1 MNIIIS
7 KDKSIRLTQYSSQST
22 YNLTDIK
29 FYISKELSDLIPT
42 VKLRRYRNI
51 YPFTLALDSVA
62 TNYNVYKV
70 AITQPVSLSS
80 TSYDLAVILGGQEIA
95 VNDVKLADMHYTSYA
110 IAPMAEE
117 GETGETQD
125 PHVYPYGLTDDHA
138 PIDIID
144 RDIMVSKN
152 QNVLVAEDNVSQCI
166 RFRMARYYDGIDL
179 YDKYIYIDYIQDGEV
194 RNISIPKDYIDLET
208 IEKVQYITIKWA
220 VPYTITKKAGT
231 VAFDISASDL
241 LATSGTGES
250 FEPKRQYVWQT
261 KPSKLVIVNNL
272 GPRNTLPSGDG
283 EDIPPES
290 FNALVQVVEQTTQ
303 QLEQTNQQLEEA
315 TQQIEVQAQQIEEI
329 KKSDIYELDT
339 IDDDVVILGG
349 GGAAI

>member
-29 FYISKELSDLIPT
+29 FYISKELSDLTPS

-80 TSYDLAVILGGQEIA
+80 TSYDLAVMLGSQEIA
-95 VNDVKLADMHYTSYA
+95 VNDVKLASMHYTAYA
-110 IAPMAEE
+110 VEAVVNDEYKA
-117 GETGETQD
+117 GESQD
-125 PHVYPYGLTDDHA
+125 PTIYPYGLTDDHA

-179 YDKYIYIDYIQDGEV
+179 YDKHIYIDYIQDDEV
-194 RNISIPKDYIDLET
+194 RHIKIPKDYIDLET
-208 IEKVQYITIKWA
+208 IEKVQYIIIKWA
-220 VPYTITKKAGT
+220 VPYSITKKAGT
-231 VAFDISASDL
+231 VTFGISASDL
-241 LATSGTGES
+241 IAISGTGES

-261 KPSKLVIVNNL
+261 KPSKLIITENL
-272 GPRNTLPSGDG
+272 GPRNILPPDDG
-283 EDIPPES
+283 DIPVED
-290 FNALVQVVEQTTQ
+290 FEALVQLVEYNT
-303 QLEQTNQQLEEA
+303 
-315 TQQIEVQAQQIEEI
+315 QQIEEI

-339 IDDDVVILGG
+339 IDDDIVILGG